1 MPATANRQQGPGHSH
16 CAQSRKQ
23 ALTLAVALALAAGAL
38 ATPAAH
44 AVGSLANVEIIARGD
59 SRPLPAVWGQDRYWV
74 VGTPRQD
81 YAIRICNTTSGR
93 LLAVTSVDGVN
104 VVTGDTAAPDQGGYV
119 LDPYACHDIAGWRKS
134 LSRIAAFYF
143 TELPDSYAARTGRP
157 DNLGVIGVAVFRE
170 KVAPLTWRPLGKF
183 AAEPRRE
190 GGAGAPPAAP
200 AAADAVRS
208 REESASAAAMPQ
220 SQLGTGHGRSE
231 VSRVTQ
237 VTFER
242 DSSTPAE
249 TIAIHYDR
257 RENLVAMGILPP
269 PVAQAKPA
277 NPFPGWPQF
286 VADPPRR

>member
-1 MPATANRQQGPGHSH
+1 MTDTRRRNRATPTPPYALGKR
-16 CAQSRKQ
+16 
-23 ALTLAVALALAAGAL
+23 ALTFAVASVLTWGAL
-38 ATPAAH
+38 TVPAAH

-59 SRPLPAVWGQDRYWV
+59 ARPLPAVWGQDRYWV

-81 YAIRICNTTSGR
+81 YAIRVCNMTAGR

-119 LDPYACHDIAGWRKS
+119 LDAHSCHDIAGWRKS

-170 KVAPLTWRPLGKF
+170 KVAPTTWRPLGKF
-183 AAEPRRE
+183 SAESRHD
-190 GGAGAPPAAP
+190 GGAGAPPPAPAAADSGRAREEAAP
-200 AAADAVRS
+200 AAARTL
-208 REESASAAAMPQ
+208 Q

-231 VSRVTQ
+231 VSQVTQ
-237 VTFER
+237 VSFER
-242 DSSTPAE
+242 ESATPAE

-257 RENLVAMGILPP
+257 RENLVAMGVLPP
-269 PVAQAKPA
+269 PIAQVRPA

>member
-1 MPATANRQQGPGHSH
+1 MPANTPQRRTPLSRRTA
-16 CAQSRKQ
+16 SRKQ
-23 ALTLAVALALAAGAL
+23 VLTFAIAAALAGGALTA
-38 ATPAAH
+38 PAAQ
-44 AVGSLANVEIIARGD
+44 AVGALANVEIIARGD

-81 YAIRICNTTSGR
+81 YAIRVCNTTSGR
-93 LLAVTSVDGVN
+93 ILAVTSVDGVN

-170 KVAPLTWRPLGKF
+170 KVASVTWRPLGKF
-183 AAEPRRE
+183 AGESRRD
-190 GGAGAPPAAP
+190 GAAGAPPPAP
-200 AAADAVRS
+200 AAADAARS
-208 REESASAAAMPQ
+208 REEAAPVAAGTLQ

-242 DSSTPAE
+242 DSATPAE

-269 PVAQAKPA
+269 PIAQARPS